1 MLTNAAVV
9 EVPHAEL
16 GKTPLDLVKDI
27 EKLRTHLG
35 IEQWVVFGGSWGV
48 PIVGLQSNPSRK
60 LHWTNFARHVETQG
74 CAGFIKKVLATS
86 SPENYVKPIP
96 PAERHDI
103 IAAYYK
109 RLTSPELQTRLEA
122 ARAWSIWEASTS
134 RLLLDPELM
143 QKFGESQ
150 FADAFA
156 RIECHYFVNKGFF
169 RKSNC

>member
-1 MLTNAAVV
+1 MLG
-9 EVPHAEL
+9 EL
-16 GKTPLDLVKDI
+16 RQTD
-27 EKLRTHLG
+27 
-35 IEQWVVFGGSWGV
+35 
-48 PIVGLQSNPSRK
+48 
-60 LHWTNFARHVETQG
+60 
-74 CAGFIKKVLATS
+74 
-86 SPENYVKPIP
+86 

-122 ARAWSIWEASTS
+122 ARAWSIWASTS

-156 RIECHYFVNKGFF
+156 RIEPLL
-169 RKSNC
+169 R